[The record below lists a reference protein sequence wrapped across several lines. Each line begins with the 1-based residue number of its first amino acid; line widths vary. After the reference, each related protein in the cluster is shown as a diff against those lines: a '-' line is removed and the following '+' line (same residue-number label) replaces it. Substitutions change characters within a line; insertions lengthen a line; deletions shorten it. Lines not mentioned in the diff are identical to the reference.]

1 MAVWNYAN
9 VWETIAEAQPD
20 WPALIQ
26 GERVVSWSAF
36 DVQADALAQALVEAG
51 LAHQS
56 KVACYLFNC
65 PEYLIATFA
74 AFKAGLVPFNV
85 NYRYASE
92 ELFYLF
98 DNADCEAVVFHAE
111 FADRIEPIRAR
122 LPKIK
127 AWFAVPRFGH
137 AVPEWAQDYDAVV
150 ARPAPRHYQAPWGRS
165 GEDLL
170 IIYTG
175 GTTGLPKGVMW
186 RQEDVW
192 GAGNYGA
199 NPALG
204 VPALDSPE
212 QAGERATNGYHPV
225 SLIAPPLMHATGG
238 MGAIYAL
245 AMGGTAAFLPSRKF
259 DAVEL
264 WNEVERLKVSRI
276 SGVGMAFF
284 TPMLEALDANPGR
297 WDLSSVKAIGSSGA
311 MWNVENKRG
320 LIRHMPQVT
329 LMDSFASS
337 EAFGMG
343 VATMTAAGESPT
355 AKFVLG
361 ERAAVFTEDGRRV
374 TPGSG
379 ERGRSAVTGFVPL
392 GYYND
397 PKKTAETFPTIEGQ
411 RWSMPGDWATVEADG
426 TVTLLGRGNQ
436 CINTGG
442 EKVFPEEVEEALKRH
457 PAVRDAAVVG
467 LPHPRFGETICAL
480 VELRQG
486 QSEPQS
492 EALSAFVREQLADY
506 KAPRTVLFVDTV
518 GRAPN
523 GKLDYKAVK
532 ALAVARTEPA
542 GANA

>member
-1 MAVWNYAN
+1 
-9 VWETIAEAQPD
+9 
-20 WPALIQ
+20 
-26 GERVVSWSAF
+26 
-36 DVQADALAQALVEAG
+36 
-51 LAHQS
+51 
-56 KVACYLFNC
+56 
-65 PEYLIATFA
+65 
-74 AFKAGLVPFNV
+74 
-85 NYRYASE
+85 
-92 ELFYLF
+92 
-98 DNADCEAVVFHAE
+98 
-111 FADRIEPIRAR
+111 
-122 LPKIK
+122 
-127 AWFAVPRFGH
+127 
-137 AVPEWAQDYDAVV
+137 
-150 ARPAPRHYQAPWGRS
+150 
-165 GEDLL
+165 
-170 IIYTG
+170 
-175 GTTGLPKGVMW
+175 
-186 RQEDVW
+186 
-192 GAGNYGA
+192 
-199 NPALG
+199 
-204 VPALDSPE
+204 
-212 QAGERATNGYHPV
+212 
-225 SLIAPPLMHATGG
+225 
-238 MGAIYAL
+238 
-245 AMGGTAAFLPSRKF
+245 
-259 DAVEL
+259 
-264 WNEVERLKVSRI
+264 
-276 SGVGMAFF
+276 
-284 TPMLEALDANPGR
+284 
-297 WDLSSVKAIGSSGA
+297 
-311 MWNVENKRG
+311 
-320 LIRHMPQVT
+320 
-329 LMDSFASS
+329 MDSFASS

-492 EALSAFVREQLADY
+492 EGLSAFVREQLADY